1 MSKLSVA
8 EAAEK
13 FKVSK
18 EAIHNRIRRGSLD
31 CVIEH
36 GTKYVLIDE
45 PATPVQEPSDT
56 KYYSYIEEENNSLK
70 AKVKEL
76 EKQNLSLREQKEQ
89 MLILE
94 KKKIE
99 QIYKERDEQLKQV
112 LHTITS
118 KFLPHMDNK
127 VEEYVDVEDIETST
141 VEVKDLDL
149 RSSEPMT
156 LKSFLKLK
164 KYKPAKRL
172 RIKNRFKRLIG
183 SDDRIMR
190 KKGKVYIDPVKYD
203 YRDLLE

>member
-1 MSKLSVA
+1 MAKLSVA
-8 EAAEK
+8 QAAEK

-45 PATPVQEPSDT
+45 PTEVKQESDN
-56 KYYSYIEEENNSLK
+56 KYYAYIEDENSSLK
-70 AKVKEL
+70 EKISIL
-76 EKQNLSLREQKEQ
+76 ERQNLELREQKEQ
-89 MLILE
+89 MLIEE

-118 KFLPHMDNK
+118 KFLPQMDQK
-127 VEEYVDVEDIETST
+127 FVDERVDDIVDVEDVFHEQIQ
-141 VEVKDLDL
+141 
-149 RSSEPMT
+149 SEPIR
-156 LKSFLKLK
+156 LKSFLKVK
-164 KYKPAKRL
+164 NYKPGKHQ

-183 SDDRIMR
+183 RDERIMR
-190 KKGKVYIDPVKYD
+190 KDGKIFIDPTKYD